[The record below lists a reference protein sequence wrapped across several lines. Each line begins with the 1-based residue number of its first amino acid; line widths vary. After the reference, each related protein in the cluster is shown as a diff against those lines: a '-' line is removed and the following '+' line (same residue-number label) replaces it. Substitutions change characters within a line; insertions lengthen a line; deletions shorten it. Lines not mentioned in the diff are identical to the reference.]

1 MSLTK
6 QQRIELNELLLAH
19 FDGPELTRM
28 VRMHLDENLSAI
40 AGGANLTDIVF
51 NLVDWAER
59 RGRSLDLID
68 AALAERGQ
76 SPELLHLRMAVAAT
90 NVQADRTASD
100 GQQEPS
106 QPGSAVVVDIDNSS
120 IHGSTFNINVGGGAR
135 GTDGAPATGSG
146 ESKTERKR
154 QLLEERQQ
162 ILVDKLKAAHAQRNQ
177 TLNAVDKVTLDQVIL
192 QLEQELNA
200 VGGELAA
207 IDQ

>member
-6 QQRIELNELLLAH
+6 QQRIELNQLLLTL

-40 AGGANLTDIVF
+40 AGGTNLTDIVF
-51 NLVDWAER
+51 NLVYWAER

-76 SPELLHLRMAVAAT
+76 NPELLHLRMAVASA
-90 NVQADRTASD
+90 NVQDDTTASD
-100 GQQEPS
+100 GHQEPS

-135 GTDGAPATGSG
+135 STDGVPATESG
-146 ESKTERKR
+146 ESKAERNR

-162 ILVDKLKAAHAQRNQ
+162 LLVDKLKAAHEQRNQ
-177 TLNAVDKVTLDQVIL
+177 TLNAVDKVTLEQVIQ
-192 QLEQELNA
+192 QLEQELDA
-200 VGGELAA
+200 VGHELAA
-207 IDQ
+207 LDL